1 MLLRNPEVYE
11 MDIVSSWL
19 VREERENEMNL
30 LSFITCTNA
39 NLHRY
44 CLTPQLGTRT
54 NPRRKIKQNGT
65 TKQTKTSSFSSM
77 EWAVKIHLGPDS
89 DCINKLPWLDIVSKH
104 ENIPM
109 NGPFKNVWSMP
120 FESSRREWKVFAYH
134 LKVALTRNAGQWYTW
149 VTWETLGNEK
159 PGLITT

>member
-1 MLLRNPEVYE
+1 MLLRNPEMYE

-19 VREERENEMNL
+19 IREERENEMNL
-30 LSFITCTNA
+30 LFFITCTDA
-39 NLHRY
+39 NLHRN

-77 EWAVKIHLGPDS
+77 EWAVKIHLDPDS
-89 DCINKLPWLDIVSKH
+89 VLTWYSVSMH

-109 NGPFKNVWSMP
+109 NGPFKNVWPMP

-134 LKVALTRNAGQWYTW
+134 LKVALTRNPGQWYTW
-149 VTWETLGNEK
+149 VTWESLGNEM
-159 PGLITT
+159 PGLITP